1 LNQDSVITNEMRAAI
16 GVESEPS
23 IREVEKGAIRRFAD
37 AIGDPNPL
45 YHDEEHAAK
54 SKYGAIICPPSFFG
68 WVVRSARPTRTF
80 QSPFTRGY
88 NGGNEYEF
96 FKPIKAGDV
105 LTTTSKIVDM
115 YERQGGPQ
123 TGRMLFTVMETTF
136 KNQDGEIVAKSR
148 GTGISYEGPRQ
159 VETPPMESGRL
170 GA

>member
-1 LNQDSVITNEMRAAI
+1 MAQDPVITEQMRAAI

-23 IREVEKGAIRRFAD
+23 IREVEKGAIRRFAE
-37 AIGDPNPL
+37 AVGDPNPL
-45 YHDEEHAAK
+45 YHDEESAAK
-54 SKYGAIICPPSFFG
+54 SKHGAMICPPSFFG
-68 WVVRSARPTRTF
+68 WVVRSGRTARTF
-80 QSPFTRGY
+80 ESPFTRVF

-105 LTTTSKIVDM
+105 LTTTSKIADM

-123 TGRMLFTVMETTF
+123 TGRMLFTISETTF

-159 VETPPMESGRL
+159 T
-170 GA
+170 